1 MGRGGWD
8 SEALKDLW
16 SCSLLQLEDL
26 VGRSQRRGESRGSGG
41 QRGWMVCGGVSDAPL
56 HVLSVHFIQQ
66 RRGVSGD
73 GHGRA
78 LDHGAG
84 RWPWSHPLSL
94 LPPLRLLLLQPLL
107 RHLAPVHR

>member
-1 MGRGGWD
+1 MGRCGWG
-8 SEALKDLW
+8 SNALTDPKVIRTYGEP

-26 VGRSQRRGESRGSGG
+26 AGRSQQSGELRGG
-41 QRGWMVCGGVSDAPL
+41 QRVKGSGCVWGGVSDAPL
-56 HVLSVHFIQQ
+56 HVLSVHFIKQ

-84 RWPWSHPLSL
+84 
-94 LPPLRLLLLQPLL
+94 
-107 RHLAPVHR
+107 